1 MKKKNDSQYVK
12 RTQRDYS
19 YSFKMQVVKEVESG
33 SIGASAK
40 TFVLGGLLVVDGD
53 DAKLKEQLTSDTC
66 RFS

>member
-33 SIGASAK
+33 SIGIKAAQ
-40 TFVLGGLLVVDGD
+40 F
-53 DAKLKEQLTSDTC
+53 
-66 RFS
+66 